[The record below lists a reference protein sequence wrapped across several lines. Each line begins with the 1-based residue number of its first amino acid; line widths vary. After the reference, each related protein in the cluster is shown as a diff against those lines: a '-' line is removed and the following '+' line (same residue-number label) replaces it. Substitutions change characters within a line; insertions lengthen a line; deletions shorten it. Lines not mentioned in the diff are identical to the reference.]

1 MHRVANPLRD
11 KALESRRMSLVFFHQ
26 PNYDTIVECL
36 PSCLGPGE
44 SPNYAPITSGDHLLS
59 KFVRQTTFSQVTL
72 DEAKAGAL
80 VS

>member
-1 MHRVANPLRD
+1 
-11 KALESRRMSLVFFHQ
+11 MSLVFFHQ